1 MLLIDADLRRPAL
14 HGVFR
19 IDTASGLTDGLS
31 DPNAKLTVRQV
42 SPRLAVLPAGRPS
55 SDPMAGLTSD
65 RMRQLLNEAR
75 DSFDWVIIDTPPL
88 GILPD
93 AHLLTSMV
101 ERSTPAR
108 LAGLM
113 ALDNIGGDGDL
124 EGLSEA
130 QAVFLDLILAQ
141 QVADI
146 EQGRPASNKVAVAS
160 LSARDRDRLREALKA
175 VAHLDE
181 LTRDLLFED

>member
-1 MLLIDADLRRPAL
+1 MRPSPLASAETIVVKVGSSLITRA
-14 HGVFR
+14 G
-19 IDTASGLTDGLS
+19 SGLDL
-31 DPNAKLTVRQV
+31 
-42 SPRLAVLPAGRPS
+42 
-55 SDPMAGLTSD
+55 
-65 RMRQLLNEAR
+65 EA
-75 DSFDWVIIDTPPL
+75 I
-88 GILPD
+88 
-93 AHLLTSMV
+93 
-101 ERSTPAR
+101 AR

-146 EQGRPASNKVAVAS
+146 EQGRPATNKVAVAS

-181 LTRDLLFED
+181 LTRDLLF